1 MKKNVI
7 VTGSDK
13 KYYPF
18 LKNLVNS
25 LINSNSLDICDLC
38 ILDVEDNSQYLEELD
53 SKITKKT
60 FYNFRRHSSDEKEFV
75 RKNRWV

>member
-25 LINSNSLDICDLC
+25 LIKSNSLD
-38 ILDVEDNSQYLEELD
+38 
-53 SKITKKT
+53 T
-60 FYNFRRHSSDEKEFV
+60 NFCLSSY
-75 RKNRWV
+75 